1 MSAPEPI
8 EALSLP
14 RLPSAKSLPEP
25 PRNVSFPEP
34 PISLSSPEPPSI
46 VVGIVF
52 VNAPPLSSI
61 RMVSSPDPPLTVIA
75 VTSARAKLKS
85 ATPSPSASTSSVSG
99 WPACRRSTIVSS
111 PLPPSTVRR
120 PWSSLGGWIFA
131 LAALA
136 RLSAPCA
143 FVIPAPAT
151 AVATATETTAGQSTR
166 VVRDVLG

>member
-1 MSAPEPI
+1 M
-8 EALSLP
+8 
-14 RLPSAKSLPEP
+14 
-25 PRNVSFPEP
+25 
-34 PISLSSPEPPSI
+34 
-46 VVGIVF
+46 
-52 VNAPPLSSI
+52 
-61 RMVSSPDPPLTVIA
+61 
-75 VTSARAKLKS
+75 TSARAKLKS

-166 VVRDVLG
+166 VVRDFLGRMDCFMVSPLLLSLTSIGPKDTGRPDLFPAPRNIRGPAGVIQYVAAFRAPPDDARRPALPLVVLWR